1 MTYRAHICARY
12 GDYQDLTIREFD
24 SQRPADDEI
33 LVQNRAF
40 AVGFPDLLTI
50 QGKYQ
55 RKPDVPFTPG
65 SEFSGEVIEVGR
77 EVNDIRRGDSVMGSV
92 LLGAY
97 AEQVMAPAKSCF
109 QLPKPF
115 NFVDGAAFQV
125 AYRTAY
131 VALVERGQ
139 LKPGET
145 LLVLGA
151 AGGVGLAAVELGKAL
166 GAKVIAAASSK
177 AKLALTKTKGA
188 DHTINYASGTF
199 SSEVKAMTN
208 GLGADVIF
216 DPVGGDCFDE
226 ATHCIAAF
234 GRLLVIGFASGR
246 IPQLAVNYALI
257 KQIAVV
263 GVRAGEFG
271 RLDPTGGRRVNDAL
285 LSMANANKFH
295 PYVHGQFA
303 FDEIDQIFEL
313 MIAREING
321 RAVAVIA

>member
-1 MTYRAHICARY
+1 MTYRAHVCVEY
-12 GDYQDLTIREFD
+12 GDYQDLRIREFD
-24 SQRPADDEI
+24 SPRPAANEV

-55 RKPDVPFTPG
+55 RKPAVPFTPG
-65 SEFSGEVIEVGR
+65 SEFSGEVIAVGR
-77 EVNDIRRGDSVMGSV
+77 DVTDFKPGDAILGSV

-97 AEQVMAPAKSCF
+97 AEQIIAPAANCF

-115 NFVDGAAFQV
+115 SFVDGAAFQV

-139 LKPGET
+139 LKAGET

-166 GAKVIAAASSK
+166 GAKVIAAASNE
-177 AKLALTKTKGA
+177 AKLALTKTMGA
-188 DHTINYASGTF
+188 DQTINYGSGKF
-199 SSEVKAMTN
+199 SAEVKAMTD
-208 GLGADVIF
+208 GRGADVIF
-216 DPVGGDCFDE
+216 DPVGGDFFDD

-234 GRLLVIGFASGR
+234 GRILVIGFASGR

-257 KQIAVV
+257 KQISVV

-271 RLDPTGGRRVNDAL
+271 RLDPAGGRRVNDAL
-285 LSMANANKFH
+285 LRMANDSKFH
-295 PYVHGQFA
+295 PHVYGQFA
-303 FDEIDQIFEL
+303 FDEIDQVFRL
-313 MIAREING
+313 MVAREING
-321 RAVAVIA
+321 RAVAVIK

>member
-1 MTYRAHICARY
+1 MTYRAHVCARY
-12 GDYQDLTIREFD
+12 GDYQDLRIRRFE
-24 SQRPADDEI
+24 SMRPSANEV

-65 SEFSGEVIEVGR
+65 SEFSGEVIAVGSDVR
-77 EVNDIRRGDSVMGSV
+77 DVRSGDAVMGSV

-97 AEQVMAPAKSCF
+97 AEQVIAPESTCF

-139 LKPGET
+139 LKAGET

-166 GAKVIAAASSK
+166 GAKVIAGASSE
-177 AKLALTKTKGA
+177 AKLALTKTMGA
-188 DHTINYASGTF
+188 DQTINYATRKLSA
-199 SSEVKAMTN
+199 EVKKMTD
-208 GLGADVIF
+208 GRGVDVVF
-216 DPVGGDCFDE
+216 DPVGGDLFDD

-234 GRLLVIGFASGR
+234 GRILVIGFASGR

-257 KQIAVV
+257 KQISIV

-271 RLDPTGGRRVNDAL
+271 RLDPAGGRRVNDAL
-285 LSMANANKFH
+285 LRLANDNKFH
-295 PYVHGQFA
+295 PHVHGQFA
-303 FDEIDQIFEL
+303 FEAIEEIFRL

-321 RAVAVIA
+321 RAVAVIG